1 MVQCG
6 IDRIGEFDH
15 LFRGKRLGLI
25 TSGSGVDR
33 NLTSSIEILAEKYRL
48 EALFSPEHGVRGN
61 VDAGAD
67 VGSFRDPYT
76 GVMVY
81 SLYSAESKHISTK
94 LLSSLDA
101 LVYDIQDLGVRYY
114 TFIST
119 MFYAMQTCAVVGR
132 PLVILDRPNPLGG
145 RVEGNV
151 VQPGYESFV
160 GAYSLCMR
168 YGLTVGELANMM
180 KKECGFPCAVEV
192 VPMSGWNHKML
203 YPDTGRVWVMP
214 SPNMPSFESVLTYT
228 GTCLFE
234 GTNVSEGR
242 GTAAPF
248 SIIGAPYVDGYR
260 LAKEMNRK
268 KLPGAAFTPAYF
280 TPSAS
285 KHQGVPCEGVHIHV
299 TDPERYQAAD
309 VGIELLFTLRDWY
322 PKDFRFLPETPEWGK
337 PFASVLFGGPE
348 ILNPNATAE
357 KIRES
362 FRCDSETFAK
372 RKEKFHLYP

>member
-6 IDRIGEFDH
+6 IDRIQEFDG

-25 TSGSGVDR
+25 TSCSGVDR
-33 NLTSSIEILAEKYRL
+33 NLTATIEILAEKYRL
-48 EALFSPEHGVRGN
+48 EALFSPEHGVRGD
-61 VDAGAD
+61 VEAGAD
-67 VGSFRDPYT
+67 VETFRDPYT

-81 SLYSAESKHISTK
+81 SLYSAESKH
-94 LLSSLDA
+94 LSPAMLEPLDA
-101 LVYDIQDLGVRYY
+101 VVYDIQDLGVRYF

-119 MFYAMQTCAVVGR
+119 MYDAMLTCAALGKE
-132 PLVILDRPNPLGG
+132 LIILDRPNPLGG
-145 RVEGNV
+145 RAEGNV
-151 VQPGYESFV
+151 VRPGYESFV

-168 YGLTVGELANMM
+168 YGLTVGELANMI
-180 KKECGFPCAVEV
+180 KEETGLSCRVTV
-192 VPMSGWNHKML
+192 VPLSGWSHSML

-214 SPNMPSFESVLTYT
+214 SPNMPGFASVLTYT

-234 GTNVSEGR
+234 GTNLSEGR

-260 LAKEMNRK
+260 LAKEMNGK

-285 KHQGVPCEGVHIHV
+285 KHQGVPCQGVHIHV

-309 VGIELLFTLRDWY
+309 VGLELLFTIRDWY
-322 PKDFRFLPETPEWGK
+322 PKDFQFLPETPEWGR

-357 KIRES
+357 QIRES
-362 FRCDSETFAK
+362 FRKDSEAFAK